1 MPTNAS
7 IRTYRTHAGN
17 DPLKSFWT
25 NPAALFLIH
34 IWLYVGV
41 CSSALWL
48 HLSHRI
54 QSGYIYSTILLKT
67 FIFHRIIACS
77 YPHTSAP
84 MPHICTPVL
93 ALPLHYIL
101 YCHLGLPV
109 PRDHFS
115 QAPINV
121 ATLPILLSNSFSI
134 PPFPHKL
141 TPRYTICFACSNCTV
156 PPPLY
161 TQRVPC
167 MFVFPSLF
175 LNLFIESFHVLTYM
189 SQKLSSMLS

>member
-1 MPTNAS
+1 MP
-7 IRTYRTHAGN
+7 
-17 DPLKSFWT
+17 
-25 NPAALFLIH
+25 
-34 IWLYVGV
+34 
-41 CSSALWL
+41 C
-48 HLSHRI
+48 
-54 QSGYIYSTILLKT
+54 IY
-67 FIFHRIIACS
+67 
-77 YPHTSAP
+77 
-84 MPHICTPVL
+84 TPVL

-101 YCHLGLPV
+101 YCHLGLHV

-141 TPRYTICFACSNCTV
+141 IPRYTICFACSNCTV

-161 TQRVPC
+161 TQQVPC

-175 LNLFIESFHVLTYM
+175 WNLLNLSMFWLTCHENCQACWVDSWNATSGGRLNTLLNNSVQCFSCCRLHWAFKCMRLYVWQSAWRTKRCM
-189 SQKLSSMLS
+189 ELLKGHFAGVIYHPKVRTHQQPKDHQQTLRSV